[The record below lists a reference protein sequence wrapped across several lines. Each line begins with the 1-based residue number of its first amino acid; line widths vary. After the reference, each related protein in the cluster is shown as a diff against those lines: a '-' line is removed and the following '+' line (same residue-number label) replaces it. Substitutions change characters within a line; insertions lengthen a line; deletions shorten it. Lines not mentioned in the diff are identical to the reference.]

1 MLERGALEWVEHPLY
16 GRMPLPRSP
25 LRFSGAPLPEIEPSG
40 ETGRDNALVYG
51 AWLGL
56 GDAGVA
62 ELVRQQA
69 I

>member
-1 MLERGALEWVEHPLY
+1 
-16 GRMPLPRSP
+16 MPLPRSP

-51 AWLGL
+51 QWLGL